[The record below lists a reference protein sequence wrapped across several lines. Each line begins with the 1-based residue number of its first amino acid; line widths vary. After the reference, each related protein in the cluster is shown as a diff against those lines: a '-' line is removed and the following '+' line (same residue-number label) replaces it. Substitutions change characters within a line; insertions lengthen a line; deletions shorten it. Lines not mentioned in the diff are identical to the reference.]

1 MLTIPPGFERGIK
14 FKTDGS
20 TPLKESKEQEPLSS
34 DAESSVPQITL
45 EEKGEATV
53 VNLMSLVKQEEDLL
67 GLWQE
72 ETKEDGKKHT
82 AKISLQDLEADTDVD
97 AAGVIPKVH
106 ELF

>member
-1 MLTIPPGFERGIK
+1 
-14 FKTDGS
+14 
-20 TPLKESKEQEPLSS
+20 
-34 DAESSVPQITL
+34 
-45 EEKGEATV
+45 
-53 VNLMSLVKQEEDLL
+53 
-67 GLWQE
+67 LWQE